1 MNAFRLPVMD
11 KNYKNENESYTDI
24 REKLC
29 YKAKEQYAPQDVSPF
44 IHAHHM
50 VCAIES
56 ENGEIYTRYIP
67 D

>member
-11 KNYKNENESYTDI
+11 KNYKN
-24 REKLC
+24 RKRKL
-29 YKAKEQYAPQDVSPF
+29 YGYSGKTLLQSKKQYAPQDVSPF